1 MDAVKKIKLFYF
13 SGTGNAKRIA
23 LWFAEFA
30 AKQNI
35 RCQLYNISKTEIG
48 TFEAFSP
55 DELIMIISPVHGF
68 NFPKIILNFIEHFPK
83 GTNNIILMNTRGG
96 MRIGRWVT
104 PGLTGVA
111 FLLSSFLLKRKGYK
125 IKGQIPFDMPSNWIS
140 IHPVLGKKAVAFLHA
155 TNYSRAEK
163 YSTKIFSGQRVF
175 PAYRDLVQDIL
186 ISPVSLT
193 YYLIGRFAFAKSF
206 YASPKCD
213 NCDICIKTCPVNAI
227 THVNGR
233 PFWTFKCESCM
244 KCMNFCPQQAIE
256 TAHGLFA
263 ALIILNGFITFLLY
277 KGLLDFIQSGFARF
291 IISNIVFFILL
302 WISYYIQHQLLKI
315 KFVGK
320 LISLFSFTHYKFW
333 RRYKS
338 IPDNKWKK

>member
-23 LWFAEFA
+23 LWFSAFA
-30 AKQNI
+30 AKRNI
-35 RCQLYNISKTEIG
+35 RCQLYNISKTEIDSMDAA
-48 TFEAFSP
+48 EP
-55 DELIMIISPVHGF
+55 DVLCMIISPVHGF
-68 NFPKIILNFIEHFPK
+68 NFPKITLHFIEHFPK
-83 GTNNIILMNTRGG
+83 GKNNIILMNTRAG

-140 IHPVLGKKAVAFLHA
+140 IHPVLGKKTVAFLHA
-155 TNYSRAEK
+155 KNYSRAEK
-163 YSTKIFSGQRVF
+163 YAAKIFSGKPVF

-186 ISPVSLT
+186 ISPVSLA
-193 YYLIGRFAFAKSF
+193 YYLVGRFAFAKSF

-213 NCDICIKTCPVNAI
+213 HCDICIKTCPVNAI

-256 TAHGLFA
+256 TAHGLFIA
-263 ALIILNGFITFLLY
+263 IIILNGFITFLLY
-277 KGLLDFIQSGFARF
+277 KNLLHFIQPGFARF
-291 IISNIVFFILL
+291 LVSNLVFFILL
-302 WISYYIQHQLLKI
+302 WVSYQLQHQLLRI
-315 KFVGK
+315 KFFGK
-320 LISLFSFTHYKFW
+320 LISLFSLTHYKFW
-333 RRYKS
+333 GRYKS
-338 IPDNKWKK
+338 IPDNKWKQ